1 MSGTNLV
8 ILKNGEAV
16 GLLPVE
22 LAVMDQKENEQ
33 RVLHTATSMDYT
45 ALWSFWLLL
54 VCNDWVVHVLRGIS
68 IPIASGRRR
77 LKEASRGRR
86 SATTLVR
93 QQANSDFGISDGS
106 FYSGQQHR
114 PSRGLLLRRS
124 RPRERS
130 DGPKIGK
137 NRWSSLS
144 SDTQKAHWEE
154 QSSDQR
160 PTSQPLSF
168 WMVVENMKTQ
178 PASRSRAHGWADLDR
193 DDPKR
198 LIYGLHELQF
208 LQSCWKTSTTKLQ
221 NSKTLLQS
229 TENRHW
235 NTRRDDHFP
244 L

>member
-1 MSGTNLV
+1 MG
-8 ILKNGEAV
+8 
-16 GLLPVE
+16 
-22 LAVMDQKENEQ
+22 
-33 RVLHTATSMDYT
+33 SMDDT
-45 ALWSFWLLL
+45 ALWSFWPLL

-77 LKEASRGRR
+77 LKEASPGRR
-86 SATTLVR
+86 SATLVR
-93 QQANSDFGISDGS
+93 QQTNSDFGISDGS
-106 FYSGQQHR
+106 FYSGQQRR
-114 PSRGLLLRRS
+114 PSRGLRS

-137 NRWSSLS
+137 NRRSSLS
-144 SDTQKAHWEE
+144 PDTQKAHWEE

-160 PTSQPLSF
+160 PSQPLSF
-168 WMVVENMKTQ
+168 WMVVENIKTQ
-178 PASRSRAHGWADLDR
+178 PASRSRAHRWADLDR

-229 TENRHW
+229 TENRH
-235 NTRRDDHFP
+235 
-244 L
+244 